1 MGKARLIKTRHQSIP
16 QNPKAKDSHDPDF
29 GNSESIISKK
39 TEKKKIT
46 EITNNEF
53 TTSERNIKP
62 TEDGMRLETKD
73 SLLTNGHGRVMNEVG
88 GKCNICKKY
97 YPKEKLHT
105 CSVAGCENQV
115 VCDKCI
121 REFKGRKYCAPCFP
135 SIVNNHDAWAEA
147 KNKKNLRDKNEQ

>member
-73 SLLTNGHGRVMNEVG
+73 SLLTNGHGRVMKEVG
-88 GKCNICKKY
+88 GQCNICKRY
-97 YPKEKLHT
+97 YPEEKLHS
-105 CSVAGCENQV
+105 CAVAGCENQT
-115 VCDKCI
+115 VCDEHI
-121 REFKGRKYCAPCFP
+121 RKIDELEYCEKCFP
-135 SIVNNHDAWAEA
+135 GVVNNRNTWDEA
-147 KNKKNLRDKNEQ
+147 KKKKNVRDKNEQ